1 MKAKEL
7 RNLMPEELSEKLKE
21 TQKHLFD
28 LRFQAATDRLET
40 PSAIR
45 KAKRDIARMHTLHR
59 EHLTKTAAKS

>member
-1 MKAKEL
+1 MKANDL
-7 RNLMPEELSEKLKE
+7 RNLMPEELTEKLKE

-45 KAKRDIARMHTLHR
+45 KAKRDIARIHTLAA
-59 EHLTKTAAKS
+59 EHQAKTAAK